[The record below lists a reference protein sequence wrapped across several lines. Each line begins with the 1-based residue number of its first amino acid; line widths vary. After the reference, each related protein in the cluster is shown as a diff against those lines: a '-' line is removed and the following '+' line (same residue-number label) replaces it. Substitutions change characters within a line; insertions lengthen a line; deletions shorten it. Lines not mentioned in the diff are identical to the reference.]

1 MFKKFKIGKIE
12 INENTPPLVIAEIGI
27 NHNGNL
33 DKAISISDKA
43 ISSGAEVIKHQ
54 THIIDEEMSEEAK
67 KAIPGNSKFSIYE
80 IMKKC
85 SLSEKEEKKLMN
97 YIISKKK
104 IFISSP
110 FSKAAV
116 DRLARFKVPA
126 FKIGSGECNNIHL
139 IKHICKFKKPII
151 LSTGM
156 NSISSIKKSVE
167 IITKNKIPLALLHC
181 TNLYPTPPNLVRLDC
196 IRQLKKAYP
205 SCLIGISDHTKT
217 NHTSL
222 AAVALGARIIE
233 KHFVDS
239 KKNTGPDVNCSMDPS
254 DLKDMILGSKIIF
267 QARGGIKKPLKEEKV
282 TINFAFASVCSSI
295 DISPGQVLTEKNICL
310 KRPGNGSYSIKDF
323 NKLLGK
329 KVKKFIK
336 KNTQI
341 KKENLI

>member
-1 MFKKFKIGKIE
+1 MKKFKIGKI
-12 INENTPPLVIAEIGI
+12 IIDENTPPIVIAEIGI

-33 DKAISISDKA
+33 DRAISIADKA
-43 ISSGAEVIKHQ
+43 ILSGAEIIKHQ
-54 THIIDEEMSEEAK
+54 THIVDEEMSEEAK
-67 KAIPGNSKFSIYE
+67 RATPGNSKLSIYE
-80 IMKKC
+80 IIKKC
-85 SLSEKEEKKLMN
+85 TLSEEKEKKLMK
-97 YIISKKK
+97 YITSRKK

-110 FSKAAV
+110 FSIAAAN
-116 DRLARFKVPA
+116 RLARFNVPA
-126 FKIGSGECNNIHL
+126 FKIGSGECNNYHF

-156 NSISSIKKSVE
+156 NSINSIKKSVE
-167 IITKNKIPLALLHC
+167 IIRKNKIPLVLLHC
-181 TNLYPTPPNLVRLDC
+181 TNIYPTPPNLVRLDC

-205 SCLIGISDHTKT
+205 SCLVGISDHTTT
-217 NHTSL
+217 NYTSL

-239 KKNTGPDVNCSMDPS
+239 KKIIGPDINCSMDPS
-254 DLKDMILGSKIIF
+254 ELKDMILGSKTIF
-267 QARGGIKKPLKEEKV
+267 QARGGVKKPLKEEKI
-282 TINFAFASVCSSI
+282 TINFAFASVCSST

-310 KRPGNGSYSIKDF
+310 KRPGNGFYSIKDF